1 MYVSQLAMILV
12 FSSLDFFLFIT
23 AVLRYNS
30 YTMQCIHLKYTIQW
44 YLVYSQSCETI
55 ITINFRTLP
64 SPQKDSLYPSAVTPQ
79 SPYNFLWSQTTTNLC
94 SISIDLCILDISFK
108 WNHTIC
114 SLSYLTSFTE
124 LYVLKVHSNDNV
136 FQYFSS
142 F

>member
-1 MYVSQLAMILV
+1 MYVSQLALILV
-12 FSSLDFFLFIT
+12 FCSLDFFFFIT

-79 SPYNFLWSQTTTNLC
+79 SPYNFLWS
-94 SISIDLCILDISFK
+94 
-108 WNHTIC
+108 
-114 SLSYLTSFTE
+114 
-124 LYVLKVHSNDNV
+124 
-136 FQYFSS
+136 
-142 F
+142 